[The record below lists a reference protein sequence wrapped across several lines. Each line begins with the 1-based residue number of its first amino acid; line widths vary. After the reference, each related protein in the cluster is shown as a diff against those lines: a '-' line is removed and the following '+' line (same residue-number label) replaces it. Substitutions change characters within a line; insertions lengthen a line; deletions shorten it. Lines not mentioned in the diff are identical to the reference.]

1 MKNLLLLL
9 GAVAMSVTFSMA
21 ESKCNGKAGAAVKSE
36 KKCSTG
42 KTTDDKKM
50 DENSSSEK
58 ENNRTK
64 APEKEKESAKCGK
77 GKCG

>member
-58 ENNRTK
+58 EK